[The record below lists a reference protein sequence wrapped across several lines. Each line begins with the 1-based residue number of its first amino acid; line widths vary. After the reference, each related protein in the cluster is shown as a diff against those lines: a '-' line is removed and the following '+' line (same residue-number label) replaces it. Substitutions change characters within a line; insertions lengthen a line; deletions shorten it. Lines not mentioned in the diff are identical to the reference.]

1 MLVSE
6 GLHEFRAATRKA
18 FYRAPAG
25 PRFVHI
31 RGIHIQNMF
40 NQNNVH
46 ERLNGEFKDRLRC
59 TRGLKSDGSPVI
71 RMPIICRNFFR
82 KHSSLEDGITA
93 AEAAGMD
100 TAPVPHSEFAAECDG
115 WITLVQNAALG
126 AAA

>member
-1 MLVSE
+1 MPVSE
-6 GLHEFRAATRKA
+6 GLHEFRAAARRA

-82 KHSSLEDGITA
+82 KHSSLEGGITA

-100 TAPVPHSEFAAECDG
+100 IAPVPHSELAPECDG

>member
-1 MLVSE
+1 
-6 GLHEFRAATRKA
+6 
-18 FYRAPAG
+18 
-25 PRFVHI
+25 
-31 RGIHIQNMF
+31 MF

-82 KHSSLEDGITA
+82 KHSSLEDGITT

-100 TAPVPHSEFAAECDG
+100 IAPVPHSELAPECDG